1 MTPPPQRIFVTGLG
15 AVTPLG
21 FSVPDLWRNLLA
33 GTDGISTVD
42 LFDLGG
48 IACTRGG
55 VVRGYALPANLA
67 AHAPPDR
74 ATTFALGACA
84 EALGAPGRHK
94 GPLPPAPACA
104 RPPPFA
110 DIGLVTATNFGAIDV
125 GEQALT
131 GTLTTPAAWACC
143 AQDTAAERLASAFG
157 LGGPRVAL
165 SLSCA
170 TGAAALAQAAAM
182 IRRGQARRML
192 VVGFDALSRFA
203 WSGLCSLRT
212 MTKEHVRPF
221 DLNRAGTLFTEGA
234 AALLLE
240 AADSVGACQ
249 SPPLAELRGWATNNN
264 GFHLTAPAPRG
275 AGSCLVMQ
283 AALASGGIA
292 LGAVDHINAH
302 GTGTKPNDSTE
313 SQALLDLFGARGG
326 RIPVTSIKAALGHMM
341 GAAGTVEAIA
351 SVLTLRDGVIPPTTH
366 YDTPDPECPVDVVA
380 NRSRVAPVSC
390 VLSNS
395 AGIGGCNAAVV
406 FTQP

>member
-1 MTPPPQRIFVTGLG
+1 MASTPRHIFVTGLG

-21 FSVPDLWRNLLA
+21 CTIPELWRNLLL
-33 GTDGISTVD
+33 GTDGLSTVD

-48 IACTRGG
+48 LICTRGG
-55 VVRGYALPANLA
+55 VVRGYTLPVWLKS
-67 AHAPPDR
+67 HTPPDR

-84 EALGAPGRHK
+84 EALQVLSVEP
-94 GPLPPAPACA
+94 PLCFP
-104 RPPPFA
+104 
-110 DIGLVTATNFGAIDV
+110 DIGLITATNFGALDV
-125 GEQALT
+125 GEQALA
-131 GTLTTPAAWACC
+131 GMNTTPAAWACC
-143 AQDTAAERLASAFG
+143 AQGTATGLLAKTFG
-157 LGGPRVAL
+157 LGGPQVAL

-170 TGAAALAQAAAM
+170 TGAAALAQAATM
-182 IRRGQARRML
+182 LRRGQSRRML

-212 MTKEHVRPF
+212 MAKEHVRPF
-221 DLNRAGTLFTEGA
+221 DLNRSGTLFTEGA

-240 AADSVGACQ
+240 AADTAGACH

-275 AGSCLVMQ
+275 AGSRLVMQ
-283 AALASGGIA
+283 AALASGGIP
-292 LGAVDHINAH
+292 LEAVDHINAH

-313 SQALLDLFGARGG
+313 SQALLDLFGVRGG
-326 RIPVTSIKAALGHMM
+326 KIPVTSIKATLGHML

-351 SVLTLRDGVIPPTTH
+351 SVLTLRDGIIPPTTH
-366 YDTPDPECPVDVVA
+366 FETPDPDCPVNVVA
-380 NRSRVAPVSC
+380 NRSQTAAISC

>member
-1 MTPPPQRIFVTGLG
+1 MDATPQRIFVIGLG

-21 FSVPDLWRNLLA
+21 FTVPELWRNLLA
-33 GTDGISTVD
+33 GTDGMSAVD

-48 IACTRGG
+48 MICTRGG
-55 VVRGYALPANLA
+55 VVRGYTLPAALA

-84 EALGAPGRHK
+84 EALGTLSTRH
-94 GPLPPAPACA
+94 PPHFP
-104 RPPPFA
+104 
-110 DIGLVTATNFGAIDV
+110 DIGLVTATNFGALDV
-125 GEQALT
+125 GEAALA
-131 GTLTTPAAWACC
+131 GTDATPAAWACC
-143 AQDTAAERLASAFG
+143 APGASADLLAASLG
-157 LGGPRVAL
+157 LGGPRAAL

-212 MTKEHVRPF
+212 MAKDHVRPF
-221 DLNRAGTLFTEGA
+221 DRNRSGTLFTEGA

-240 AADSVGACQ
+240 AAATPGACS
-249 SPPLAELRGWATNNN
+249 SPALAELRGWATNNN

-275 AGSCLVMQ
+275 AGSRLVMQ
-283 AALASGGIA
+283 EALACGGI
-292 LGAVDHINAH
+292 LPEAVDHINAH

-313 SQALLDLFGARGG
+313 SQAILDLFGARGG
-326 RIPVTSIKAALGHMM
+326 KIPVTSIKGALGHML

-351 SVLTLRDGVIPPTTH
+351 SVLTLRDGIIPPTTH
-366 YDTPDPECPVDVVA
+366 YETPDPECPVDVVA
-380 NRSRVAPVSC
+380 NQSRSAAISC